1 MARPSYKQAMTAS
14 DKKAF
19 AHNTAA
25 RSSFHTQSPG
35 DLGTSLHQPFLRQM
49 GGKRGLLCVFVSVAS
64 WRRGNLCMLQQPLDH
79 ALHHNVLLRSHEKL
93 VVAALH
99 LKQRHIPAAGILQQP
114 LYCLQASSAL
124 FTNVATCIC
133 SPLLCEKGAGE
144 MLKRG
149 HVVNHNSAHRFERC
163 FPAGWLGAWY

>member
-1 MARPSYKQAMTAS
+1 MTAS
-14 DKKAF
+14 SKTAF
-19 AHNTAA
+19 AHDRAA
-25 RSSFHTQSPG
+25 RSSFLTRSPG
-35 DLGTSLHQPFLRQM
+35 DLGASLRQRFLTARWVA
-49 GGKRGLLCVFVSVAS
+49 KKVIQCVFVSIAS
-64 WRRGNLCMLQQPLDH
+64 CRRGNLCVLQQPLDH
-79 ALHHNVLLRSHEKL
+79 ALHHNVLLRSHEEL

-133 SPLLCEKGAGE
+133 SPLSCEKGAGE

-149 HVVNHNSAHRFERC
+149 HVVNHKSAHRLKHLLLLSKY
-163 FPAGWLGAWY
+163 G